1 MSRGEQRLILMVGVS
16 SNEEEWLSQ
25 VEGERFH
32 FEDLGNF
39 AEADDP
45 LLCRPGKFVRQA
57 VSEARQRF
65 PDAAGVVA
73 FDDYPASLLSLA
85 IANRLKL
92 PGASL
97 QSALTASHKV
107 WSRVFQR
114 KAAAASVP
122 RFQIIDPGRDY
133 RAADLKLTFPFW
145 LKPVKG
151 AMSFLGRRINNLEEF
166 RAAQEKAQRELPP
179 YARAFNEM
187 LALSPAP
194 LNGHYG
200 AVGGNWLIAEE
211 LMNGHQCTLDG
222 LMENG
227 RFHLLGVVDSIRL
240 ANRVSFARFELPSR
254 LPRRAQQQMAAIAER
269 VMLQL
274 GYRHGLFNMEF
285 FADSRGGEPK
295 IIEVNPRLSPQFTD
309 LYANVSGQSLYQH
322 VVRAAA
328 GLPIPVCAD
337 KSVFTYSASCVLR
350 RADDCLVRRVPS
362 QRRLQQ
368 VKKKIPGTDVVLTAE
383 EGDRLSDL
391 MQDSY
396 SFRYGWINLGAK
408 SRAELRRR
416 YLRALKMLKFDF
428 VPLRNGAET
437 KVAAMK
443 NGKRKPRKTG

>member
-1 MSRGEQRLILMVGVS
+1 MSRGGQRLILMVGVS
-16 SNEEEWLSQ
+16 SKEEEWLSQ
-25 VEGERFH
+25 VEGERFR
-32 FEDLGNF
+32 FEDLGDF
-39 AEADDP
+39 AAADDP
-45 LLCRPGKFVRQA
+45 LLCRPRKFVRQA
-57 VSEARQRF
+57 VAEARRRF

-97 QSALTASHKV
+97 HSALTASHKV

-133 RAADLKLTFPFW
+133 RADDLKLAFPFW

-151 AMSFLGRRINNLEEF
+151 AMSFLGHRINNLEEF
-166 RAAQEKAQRELPP
+166 RSAQEKAQRELPP

-187 LALSPAP
+187 LALTPAP

-200 AVGGNWLIAEE
+200 MVSGDWLIAEE
-211 LMNGHQCTLDG
+211 LMSGHQCTLDG

-227 RFHLLGVVDSIRL
+227 RFHLLGIVDSIRL
-240 ANRVSFARFELPSR
+240 PNRVSFARFELPSR
-254 LPRRAQQQMAAIAER
+254 LPRRAQRQLADIAAR

-285 FADSRGGEPK
+285 FADPKGGEPK

-328 GLPIPVCAD
+328 GLPLPLCTD
-337 KSVFTYSASCVLR
+337 KSQFTYSASCVLR
-350 RADDCLVRRVPS
+350 RADDCLVRRLPS
-362 QRRLQQ
+362 QRRLRQ
-368 VKKKIPGTDVVLTAE
+368 VKKRIPGTDVVLTAE

-396 SFRYGWINLGAK
+396 SFRYGWINLAAK

-428 VPLRNGAET
+428 LPLRNGAAA
-437 KVAAMK
+437 KVAAAK
-443 NGKRKPRKTG
+443 NGRKKPRKAG

>member
-16 SNEEEWLSQ
+16 SKEEEWLSQ
-25 VEGERFH
+25 VEGDSFR
-32 FEDLGNF
+32 FEDLGAF

-45 LLCRPGKFVRQA
+45 FICRPPKFVRQA
-57 VSEARQRF
+57 VSEARRRF
-65 PDAAGVVA
+65 PQASGVVA

-85 IANRLKL
+85 IANRLNL

-122 RFQIIDPGRDY
+122 RFQIIDPARDY
-133 RAADLKLTFPFW
+133 RFDDLKLAFPFW

-151 AMSFLGRRINNLEEF
+151 AMSFLGHRVNNIEAF
-166 RAAQEKAQRELPP
+166 RAAQAMARRELPP

-187 LALSPAP
+187 LAMIPAP
-194 LNGHYG
+194 LNGRHG
-200 AVGGNWLIAEE
+200 AVSGNWLIAEE
-211 LMNGHQCTLDG
+211 LMSGHQCTLDG

-227 RFHLLGVVDSIRL
+227 QFRLLGIVDSIRM

-254 LPRRAQQQMAAIAER
+254 LPRRVQQRMAVIAER

-274 GYRHGLFNMEF
+274 GYLHGLFNMEF
-285 FADSRGGEPK
+285 FADPRGGDPK

-309 LYANVSGQSLYQH
+309 LYANVSGRSLYQH

-328 GLPIPVCAD
+328 GLPMANGAA
-337 KSVFTYSASCVLR
+337 KSPFTYSASCVLR
-350 RADDCLVRRVPS
+350 RSDNCLVRRVPS
-362 QRRLQQ
+362 QRVLQQ
-368 VKKKIPGTDVVLTAE
+368 VKKRIPGTDVVLTAE
-383 EGDRLSDL
+383 EGDLLSDL

-396 SFRYGWINLGAK
+396 SYRYGWINLGGK

-416 YLRALKMLKFDF
+416 YRRALKMLKFDF
-428 VPLRNGAET
+428 VPLTNGA
-437 KVAAMK
+437 VPAAS
-443 NGKRKPRKTG
+443 NGWRKAQKAG

>member
-1 MSRGEQRLILMVGVS
+1 MSRGKQRLILMVGVS
-16 SNEEEWLSQ
+16 SKEQEWLSR
-25 VEGERFH
+25 VEGARFR
-32 FEDLGNF
+32 FEDLGDF

-45 LLCRPGKFVRQA
+45 FLCRPSKFVREA
-57 VSEARQRF
+57 VAEARRRF
-65 PDAAGVVA
+65 PHAAGVVA

-85 IANRLKL
+85 VANRLKL

-114 KAAAASVP
+114 KAAGQSVP
-122 RFQIIDPGRDY
+122 RFQIIDPSRDY
-133 RAADLKLTFPFW
+133 RADDLKLAFPFW

-151 AMSFLGRRINNLEEF
+151 AMSFLGHRINNLEEF

-194 LNGHYG
+194 INGRYS
-200 AVGGNWLIAEE
+200 AVSGSWLIAEE
-211 LMNGHQCTLDG
+211 LMSGHQCTLDG

-227 RFHLLGVVDSIRL
+227 RFRLLGIVDAVRL
-240 ANRVSFARFELPSR
+240 PNRVSFARFELPSR
-254 LPRRAQQQMAAIAER
+254 LPRRVQQQMADIAGR

-285 FADSRGGEPK
+285 FADPRGGEPK

-309 LYANVSGQSLYQH
+309 LYANVSGRSLYQH
-322 VVRAAA
+322 VVHAAA
-328 GLPIPVCAD
+328 GLPIPAGAD

-362 QRRLQQ
+362 QRRLRQ

-396 SFRYGWINLGAK
+396 SFRYGWINLGAT
-408 SRAELRRR
+408 SRADLRRR

-428 VPLRNGAET
+428 VPLRNGAEA
-437 KVAAMK
+437 KPAAK
-443 NGKRKPRKTG
+443 NGRRKPGSAG

>member
-16 SNEEEWLSQ
+16 SKEEEWLSQ
-25 VEGERFH
+25 VEGERFR

-39 AEADDP
+39 ADADDP
-45 LLCRPGKFVRQA
+45 FLCRPRKFVRQA
-57 VSEARQRF
+57 VGEARRHF
-65 PDAAGVVA
+65 PEAAGVVA

-85 IANRLKL
+85 IANRLGL

-122 RFQIIDPGRDY
+122 AFQIIDPGRDY
-133 RAADLKLTFPFW
+133 RAEDLRLAFPFW

-187 LALSPAP
+187 LTLSPAP
-194 LNGHYG
+194 LNGRYG
-200 AVGGNWLIAEE
+200 AVSGNWLIAEE
-211 LMNGHQCTLDG
+211 LMSGHQCTLDG

-227 RFHLLGVVDSIRL
+227 RFHLLGIVDSIRL
-240 ANRVSFARFELPSR
+240 PNRVSFARFELPSR
-254 LPRRAQQQMAAIAER
+254 LPRRAQQQMADIAER

-274 GYRHGLFNMEF
+274 GYRHGLFNIEF
-285 FADSRGGEPK
+285 FADPRGGVPR

-322 VVRAAA
+322 VVRTAA
-328 GLPIPVCAD
+328 GLPVPAGAG
-337 KSVFTYSASCVLR
+337 KNMFTYSASCVLR

-362 QRRLQQ
+362 QRKLQQ
-368 VKKKIPGTDVVLTAE
+368 IKKKIPGADVVLTAE

-428 VPLRNGAET
+428 VPLRNGA
-437 KVAAMK
+437 KAKMPAVN
-443 NGKRKPRKTG
+443 NGRRKSRNAG